1 MTIIGAGIIGLE
13 LGSVYARM
21 GTKVHVVE
29 FLDKI
34 CPTMDTEL
42 ATAFQRTLK
51 KQGLTFQLSTKVM
64 SGKIV
69 DGKSVLEI
77 ESVDVPI
84 FFI

>member
-34 CPTMDTEL
+34 CPTMDAEL
-42 ATAFQRTLK
+42 GTAFQRTLK
-51 KQGLTFQLSTKVM
+51 KQGLVFQLKTKVM

-69 DGKSVLEI
+69 DGKAVLEI